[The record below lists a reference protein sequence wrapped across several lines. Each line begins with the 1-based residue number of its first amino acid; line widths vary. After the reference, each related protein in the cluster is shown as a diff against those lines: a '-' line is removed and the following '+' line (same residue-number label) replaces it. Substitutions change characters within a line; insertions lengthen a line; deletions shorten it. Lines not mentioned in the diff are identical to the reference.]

1 MAANGLTPA
10 AGPHFAFYNSP
21 MTLPRRRRNEVAV
34 TLR

>member
-10 AGPHFAFYNSP
+10 AGPHFAFYDSP